1 MKKISKLTE
10 KQKSQIPV
18 FIDKWVKLA
27 SRPVDKNKAKKAI
40 EDMYKA
46 MGENNPIVIIGN
58 SPANAFLLNI
68 LFFTLIKN
76 IKSDQLHGQ
85 LYDQLHGQLYGQL
98 RGQLYG
104 QLYDQLDGQ
113 LRGQLDGQ
121 LYDQLHGQLHGQ
133 LDGQLYGQLDGQLHG
148 QLDGQLY
155 DQLDGQLH
163 GQLGSFYLSYFWY
176 DWAGLYDYGKYIGV
190 KYNNKKMD
198 LFFNFIVECHFV
210 LAYKGV
216 AFISEKPQINF
227 FNRRLHSL
235 TGKSI
240 EYPDGWGLYNIN
252 GVKFDKELWKKI
264 TNKIITPE
272 EAIKLP
278 NVEQRII
285 AIQYIGGERLLK
297 ELSGKIISQDEYGE
311 IWELEK
317 LQDTN
322 KKNYRYYVANDP
334 SKNEK
339 VYLRTHPDVTT
350 PKEAMTRAY
359 RLHEFKIEYNPIKRT

>member
-1 MKKISKLTE
+1 
-10 KQKSQIPV
+10 
-18 FIDKWVKLA
+18 
-27 SRPVDKNKAKKAI
+27 
-40 EDMYKA
+40 
-46 MGENNPIVIIGN
+46 
-58 SPANAFLLNI
+58 
-68 LFFTLIKN
+68 
-76 IKSDQLHGQ
+76 
-85 LYDQLHGQLYGQL
+85 
-98 RGQLYG
+98 
-104 QLYDQLDGQ
+104 
-113 LRGQLDGQ
+113 
-121 LYDQLHGQLHGQ
+121 
-133 LDGQLYGQLDGQLHG
+133 
-148 QLDGQLY
+148 
-155 DQLDGQLH
+155 
-163 GQLGSFYLSYFWY
+163 
-176 DWAGLYDYGKYIGV
+176 
-190 KYNNKKMD
+190 MD

>member
-98 RGQLYG
+98 RGQLY
-104 QLYDQLDGQ
+104 
-113 LRGQLDGQ
+113 
-121 LYDQLHGQLHGQ
+121 
-133 LDGQLYGQLDGQLHG
+133 
-148 QLDGQLY
+148 GQLY